1 MSRKKISL
9 RIFCQIPD
17 AIGGRKKKDTFPIE
31 EASILHFYHTDC
43 RVSTNLGGFFSTAVT
58 NHIEEERHRD
68 KSVRLDR
75 ENAIVNASVVFVAIP
90 YYFRLEQ
97 RRLRLKSRCRQD
109 HAVLATTRDVIKR
122 VHGSGFRSRC
132 CNRIE
137 SSSGYVVDDA
147 LIEIAW
153 VIDGNFATAVVCPR
167 GSKMLQAAFF
177 VLDAWWHVEFI
188 RQMNAPRWRFI
199 W

>member
-17 AIGGRKKKDTFPIE
+17 AIGGRKKRTRSPLKRPLFFTFITRIV
-31 EASILHFYHTDC
+31 ASARISE
-43 RVSTNLGGFFSTAVT
+43 VFFSTTVM

-68 KSVRLDR
+68 KSVCLDR
-75 ENAIVNASVVFVAIP
+75 ENAIVNASIVFAAIS

-109 HAVLATTRDVIKR
+109 HAVLAATRDVIKR
-122 VHGSGFRSRC
+122 VHGSGFRSRR

-137 SSSGYVVDDA
+137 SSSGYVADDA
-147 LIEIAW
+147 LIEIA
-153 VIDGNFATAVVCPR
+153 
-167 GSKMLQAAFF
+167 
-177 VLDAWWHVEFI
+177 
-188 RQMNAPRWRFI
+188 
-199 W
+199 

>member
-1 MSRKKISL
+1 M
-9 RIFCQIPD
+9 
-17 AIGGRKKKDTFPIE
+17 
-31 EASILHFYHTDC
+31 
-43 RVSTNLGGFFSTAVT
+43 

-75 ENAIVNASVVFVAIP
+75 ENAIVNASIVFAAIS

-109 HAVLATTRDVIKR
+109 HAVLAATRDVIKR
-122 VHGSGFRSRC
+122 VHGSGFRSRR

-137 SSSGYVVDDA
+137 SSSGYVADDA

-167 GSKMLQAAFF
+167 GSKTLQAAFLCWM
-177 VLDAWWHVEFI
+177 LDGTWNSLSGWMRDDGDLFDNWKVSEELQRI
-188 RQMNAPRWRFI
+188 
-199 W
+199 